1 MEQGFFYSKRFA
13 NFNHIIKKSRM
24 KGKFPE
30 ESISTTTKVVL
41 PNDTN
46 TLGKLFGGSL
56 LAWIDEIGAV
66 AAHRH
71 SGRVAVTAAINNV
84 SFSIPVD
91 LGAIVTLS
99 AKVSRAFNS
108 SMEVIIDVFVEDR
121 FTGKKS
127 VSNQAIL
134 TFVAVDQNG
143 RTIDVPE
150 IIPQTEEEK
159 QRYDAALRRR
169 QLSLLIA
176 NRIKPEDATELKAL
190 FKGE

>member
-1 MEQGFFYSKRFA
+1 
-13 NFNHIIKKSRM
+13 M
-24 KGKFPE
+24 KQKFPKD
-30 ESISTTTKVVL
+30 SASLSTKVVL

-66 AAHRH
+66 SAHRH

-84 SFSIPVD
+84 SFSFPID

-108 SMEVIIDVFVEDR
+108 SMEVIIDVFVEDHL
-121 FTGKKS
+121 TGKKS
-127 VSNQAIL
+127 ATNQAIL

-143 RTIDVPE
+143 RTIDVPGIE
-150 IIPQTEEEK
+150 PETEEEK
-159 QRYDAALRRR
+159 MRYEAALRRR

-176 NRIKPEDATELKAL
+176 GRIKPDEATELKAL
-190 FKGE
+190 FDM

>member
-1 MEQGFFYSKRFA
+1 MTS
-13 NFNHIIKKSRM
+13 
-24 KGKFPE
+24 KFPKD
-30 ESISTTTKVVL
+30 SISTSTKVVL

-71 SGRVAVTAAINNV
+71 SGRVAVTASINNV
-84 SFSIPVD
+84 SFNKPVD

-121 FTGKKS
+121 ITGAFTT
-127 VSNQAIL
+127 SNQAIL

-143 RTIDVPE
+143 RAINVPE
-150 IIPQTEEEK
+150 ITPETEEEQK
-159 QRYDAALRRR
+159 RYDAALRRR
-169 QLSLLIA
+169 QLSLVLA
-176 NRIKPEDATELKAL
+176 GRMKPAEATELKAL
-190 FKGE
+190 FI

>member
-1 MEQGFFYSKRFA
+1 
-13 NFNHIIKKSRM
+13 M
-24 KGKFPE
+24 KNRHPKD
-30 ESISTTTKVVL
+30 SASLTTKVVL

-71 SGRVAVTAAINNV
+71 SSRVAVTAAINNV
-84 SFSIPVD
+84 SFTKPVD

-121 FTGKKS
+121 ITGEKTS
-127 VSNQAIL
+127 SNQAIL

-143 RTIDVPE
+143 RTINVPE
-150 IIPQTEEEK
+150 ITPETEEEK
-159 QRYDAALRRR
+159 ERYAAALRRR
-169 QLSLLIA
+169 QLSLLLA
-176 NRIKPEDATELKAL
+176 GRIEAHEATELKAL
-190 FKGE
+190 FEG

>member
-1 MEQGFFYSKRFA
+1 MTS
-13 NFNHIIKKSRM
+13 
-24 KGKFPE
+24 KFPKD
-30 ESISTTTKVVL
+30 SISTSTKVVL

-71 SGRVAVTAAINNV
+71 SGRVAVTASINNV
-84 SFSIPVD
+84 SFNKPVD

-121 FTGKKS
+121 ITGEFTT
-127 VSNQAIL
+127 SNQAIL

-143 RTIDVPE
+143 RAINVPE
-150 IIPQTEEEK
+150 ITPETEEEHK
-159 QRYDAALRRR
+159 RFDAALRRR
-169 QLSLLIA
+169 QLSLVLA
-176 NRIKPEDATELKAL
+176 ERMKPAEATELKAL
-190 FKGE
+190 FI

>member
-1 MEQGFFYSKRFA
+1 MTS
-13 NFNHIIKKSRM
+13 
-24 KGKFPE
+24 KFPKD
-30 ESISTTTKVVL
+30 SISTSTKVVL

-71 SGRVAVTAAINNV
+71 SGRVAVTASINNV
-84 SFSIPVD
+84 SFNKPVD

-121 FTGKKS
+121 ITGEFTT
-127 VSNQAIL
+127 SNQAIL

-143 RTIDVPE
+143 RAINVPE
-150 IIPQTEEEK
+150 ITPETEEEHK
-159 QRYDAALRRR
+159 RFDAALRRR
-169 QLSLLIA
+169 QLSLVLA
-176 NRIKPEDATELKAL
+176 GRMKPAEATELKAL
-190 FKGE
+190 FI

>member
-1 MEQGFFYSKRFA
+1 MTS
-13 NFNHIIKKSRM
+13 
-24 KGKFPE
+24 KFPKD
-30 ESISTTTKVVL
+30 SISTSTKVVL

-71 SGRVAVTAAINNV
+71 SGRVAVTASINNV
-84 SFSIPVD
+84 SFNKPVD

-121 FTGKKS
+121 ITGELTT
-127 VSNQAIL
+127 SNQAIL

-143 RTIDVPE
+143 RAINVPE
-150 IIPQTEEEK
+150 ITPETEEEQK
-159 QRYDAALRRR
+159 RFDAALRRR
-169 QLSLLIA
+169 QLSLVLA
-176 NRIKPEDATELKAL
+176 GRLKPAEATELKAL
-190 FKGE
+190 FI

>member
-1 MEQGFFYSKRFA
+1 MTS
-13 NFNHIIKKSRM
+13 
-24 KGKFPE
+24 KFPKD
-30 ESISTTTKVVL
+30 SISTSTKVVL

-71 SGRVAVTAAINNV
+71 SGRVAVTASINNV
-84 SFSIPVD
+84 SFNKPVD

-99 AKVSRAFNS
+99 AKVSRAFSS

-121 FTGKKS
+121 ITGEFTT
-127 VSNQAIL
+127 SNQAIL

-143 RTIDVPE
+143 RAINVPE
-150 IIPQTEEEK
+150 ITPETEEEHK
-159 QRYDAALRRR
+159 RFDAALRRR
-169 QLSLLIA
+169 QLSLVLA
-176 NRIKPEDATELKAL
+176 GRMKPAEATELKAL
-190 FKGE
+190 FI

>member
-1 MEQGFFYSKRFA
+1 MTS
-13 NFNHIIKKSRM
+13 
-24 KGKFPE
+24 KFPKD
-30 ESISTTTKVVL
+30 SISTSTKVVL

-71 SGRVAVTAAINNV
+71 SGRVAVTASINNV
-84 SFSIPVD
+84 SFNKPVD

-121 FTGKKS
+121 ITGAFTT
-127 VSNQAIL
+127 SNQAIL

-143 RTIDVPE
+143 RAINVPE
-150 IIPQTEEEK
+150 ITPETEEEQK
-159 QRYDAALRRR
+159 RFDAALRRR
-169 QLSLLIA
+169 QLSLVLA
-176 NRIKPEDATELKAL
+176 GRMKPAEATELKAL
-190 FKGE
+190 FI

>member
-1 MEQGFFYSKRFA
+1 MTS
-13 NFNHIIKKSRM
+13 
-24 KGKFPE
+24 KFPKD
-30 ESISTTTKVVL
+30 SISTSTKVVL

-71 SGRVAVTAAINNV
+71 SGRVAVTASINNV
-84 SFSIPVD
+84 SFNKPVD

-121 FTGKKS
+121 ITGELTT
-127 VSNQAIL
+127 SNQAIL

-143 RTIDVPE
+143 RAINVPE
-150 IIPQTEEEK
+150 ITPETEEEQK
-159 QRYDAALRRR
+159 RFDAALRRR
-169 QLSLLIA
+169 QLSLVLA
-176 NRIKPEDATELKAL
+176 GRMKPAEATELKAL
-190 FKGE
+190 FI

>member
-1 MEQGFFYSKRFA
+1 MTS
-13 NFNHIIKKSRM
+13 
-24 KGKFPE
+24 KFPKD
-30 ESISTTTKVVL
+30 SISTSTKVVL

-71 SGRVAVTAAINNV
+71 SGRVAVTASINNV
-84 SFSIPVD
+84 SFNKPVD

-99 AKVSRAFNS
+99 AKVSRSFNS

-121 FTGKKS
+121 ITGEFTT
-127 VSNQAIL
+127 SNQAIL

-143 RTIDVPE
+143 RAINVPE
-150 IIPQTEEEK
+150 ITPETEEEHK
-159 QRYDAALRRR
+159 RFDAALRRR
-169 QLSLLIA
+169 QLSLVLA
-176 NRIKPEDATELKAL
+176 GRMKPAEATELKAL
-190 FKGE
+190 FI

>member
-1 MEQGFFYSKRFA
+1 
-13 NFNHIIKKSRM
+13 M

-30 ESISTTTKVVL
+30 ESLSTTTKVVL

-121 FTGKKS
+121 LTGKKS

-159 QRYDAALRRR
+159 LRYDAALRRR

-176 NRIKPEDATELKAL
+176 KRIKPNEATELKAL
-190 FKGE
+190 FEGE

>member
-1 MEQGFFYSKRFA
+1 MTS
-13 NFNHIIKKSRM
+13 
-24 KGKFPE
+24 KFPKD
-30 ESISTTTKVVL
+30 SISTSTKVVL

-71 SGRVAVTAAINNV
+71 SGRVAVTASINNV
-84 SFSIPVD
+84 SFNKPVD

-121 FTGKKS
+121 ITGELTT
-127 VSNQAIL
+127 SNQAIL

-143 RTIDVPE
+143 RAINVPE
-150 IIPQTEEEK
+150 ITPETEEEQK
-159 QRYDAALRRR
+159 RFDAALRRR
-169 QLSLLIA
+169 QLSLVLA
-176 NRIKPEDATELKAL
+176 GRMKPADATELKAL
-190 FKGE
+190 FI

>member
-1 MEQGFFYSKRFA
+1 ME
-13 NFNHIIKKSRM
+13 KKYP
-24 KGKFPE
+24 KD
-30 ESISTTTKVVL
+30 SISTTTKVVL

-84 SFSIPVD
+84 SFNKPVD
-91 LGAIVTLS
+91 LGTIVTLC
-99 AKVSRAFNS
+99 AKVSRAFSS

-121 FTGKKS
+121 ITGEKS
-127 VSNQAIL
+127 ASNQAIL

-143 RTIDVPE
+143 RTINVPE
-150 IIPQTEEEK
+150 VTPETEEEE
-159 QRYDAALRRR
+159 QRFAAALRRR

-176 NRIKPEDATELKAL
+176 GRINTDQATELKAL
-190 FKGE
+190 FEV

>member
-1 MEQGFFYSKRFA
+1 MTS
-13 NFNHIIKKSRM
+13 
-24 KGKFPE
+24 KFPKD
-30 ESISTTTKVVL
+30 SISTSTKVVL

-71 SGRVAVTAAINNV
+71 SGRVAVTASINHV
-84 SFSIPVD
+84 SFNKPVD

-121 FTGKKS
+121 ITGELTT
-127 VSNQAIL
+127 SNQAIL

-143 RTIDVPE
+143 RAINVPE
-150 IIPQTEEEK
+150 ITPETEEEQK
-159 QRYDAALRRR
+159 RFDAALRRR
-169 QLSLLIA
+169 QLSLVLA
-176 NRIKPEDATELKAL
+176 GRMKPAEATELKAL
-190 FKGE
+190 FI

>member
-1 MEQGFFYSKRFA
+1 M
-13 NFNHIIKKSRM
+13 
-24 KGKFPE
+24 
-30 ESISTTTKVVL
+30 TTKVVL

-66 AAHRH
+66 SAHRH
-71 SGRVAVTAAINNV
+71 SGRVSVTASINNV
-84 SFSIPVD
+84 SFSKPVD
-91 LGAIVTLS
+91 LGEIVTLS

-121 FTGKKS
+121 RTGEKS
-127 VSNQAIL
+127 SSNQAIV

-143 RTIDVPE
+143 KTITVPE
-150 IIPQTEEEK
+150 IEPETEEEK
-159 QRYDAALRRR
+159 ERFDAALRRR

-176 NRIKPEDATELKAL
+176 GRIKAGDATELKAL
-190 FKGE
+190 FQD

>member
-1 MEQGFFYSKRFA
+1 
-13 NFNHIIKKSRM
+13 M
-24 KGKFPE
+24 KEKFPKQ
-30 ESISTTTKVVL
+30 SITTTTKVVL

-84 SFSIPVD
+84 SFSLPVD
-91 LGAIVTLS
+91 LGAIVTLT

-108 SMEVIIDVFVEDR
+108 SMEVIIDVHVEDR
-121 FTGKKS
+121 STGKKS
-127 VSNQAIL
+127 ASNQAIL

-150 IIPQTEEEK
+150 IIPETEEEK
-159 QRYDAALRRR
+159 ERYEAALRRR

-176 NRIKPEDATELKAL
+176 GRIKASDATELKAL
-190 FKGE
+190 FAL

>member
-1 MEQGFFYSKRFA
+1 MR
-13 NFNHIIKKSRM
+13 KKHPR
-24 KGKFPE
+24 
-30 ESISTTTKVVL
+30 ESVSTTTKVVL

-56 LAWIDEIGAV
+56 LAWIDEIAAV

-71 SGRVAVTAAINNV
+71 SGRVSVTASINNV
-84 SFSIPVD
+84 SFTMPVD

-121 FTGKKS
+121 KTQQQIA
-127 VSNQAIL
+127 SNQAIL

-143 RTIDVPE
+143 NAIDVPE
-150 IIPQTEEEK
+150 IVPETEEEQK
-159 QRYDAALRRR
+159 RYDAALRRR
-169 QLSLLIA
+169 QLSLLLA
-176 NRIKPEDATELKAL
+176 GRIKANEATELKAL
-190 FKGE
+190 FEE